1 MDPLSITCAVITVG
15 GFTLTSIVQ
24 LNKIV
29 HDLQNQNRKTRAL
42 QNELAALGLVLE
54 SLIDTIRASEPDAAF
69 GTLED
74 PLEQCGEVCKSYSQL
89 LTKLTQPTTATRP
102 SIRVWFNQQRYW
114 GDVTEF
120 REMISAYKATISI
133 AAANIH
139 M

>member
-1 MDPLSITCAVITVG
+1 MDPLSVTCAVITVG
-15 GFTLTSIVQ
+15 GFTLTSVVQ

-54 SLIDTIRASEPDAAF
+54 SLLDTIRTSEPDAAF

-74 PLEQCGEVCKSYSQL
+74 PLKQCGEVCKSYSQL
-89 LTKLTQPTTATRP
+89 LAKLTQPTTATRP

-133 AAANIH
+133 AIVNINL
-139 M
+139 

>member
-1 MDPLSITCAVITVG
+1 MDPVSITCAVITVG
-15 GFTLTSIVQ
+15 GFTLTSVVQ

-29 HDLQNQNRKTRAL
+29 HDLQDQNRKTRAL
-42 QNELAALGLVLE
+42 QNELTALELVLE
-54 SLIDTIRASEPDAAF
+54 SLLDTIREGEPDAAF

-74 PLEQCGEVCKSYSQL
+74 ILKQCGEVCQSYSQL
-89 LTKLTQPTTATRP
+89 LTKLTKPTTSTRP

-120 REMISAYKATISI
+120 KEMISAYKATISI
-133 AAANIH
+133 ASVNIN